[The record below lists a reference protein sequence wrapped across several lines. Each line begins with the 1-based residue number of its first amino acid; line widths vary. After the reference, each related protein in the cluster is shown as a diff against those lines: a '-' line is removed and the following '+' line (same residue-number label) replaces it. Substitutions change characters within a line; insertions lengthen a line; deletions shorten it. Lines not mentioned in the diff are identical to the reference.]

1 MRIEVI
7 TVELF
12 DCELSK
18 AWDFSKRFFGKPF
31 KAHAPIAIKPLGGHL
46 FTEHPKAAV
55 SLVFGNFLNQCF
67 DCLVLTFDRLQEG
80 AVAINQKASEALAW
94 IIEMALLE
102 QLKER

>member
-46 FTEHPKAAV
+46 FSENPKAAV
-55 SLVFGNFLNQCF
+55 SLVLKSLDTIKGILA
-67 DCLVLTFDRLQEG
+67 VLEATEAEPPGDDRPG
-80 AVAINQKASEALAW
+80 GIPTRRSE
-94 IIEMALLE
+94 
-102 QLKER
+102 R